1 MPVYC
6 VQGTGRP
13 VGCPVGIHI
22 PFVRWVVAD
31 DPDAARLAVYSHWE
45 HLRACTVA
53 PSLLPPHH
61 CVRKGGRR
69 VEFDPENDGAQPWK
83 SYSNGT
89 AGRHFATEQQAMA
102 WVEEVSDMS
111 VDVQEVFNKVIGAG
125 FYGTIDKEYMCHA
138 VEAAREAGVISQD
151 ECVVTRQAIDEYMGL
166 IYETGGSM
174 AYALYA
180 SLLGNPDGLIPSKW
194 CMLHGVKFYL
204 NWANRPMPQRLH
216 SRPEIHVN

>member
-13 VGCPVGIHI
+13 VGCPVGSNI

-31 DPDAARLAVYSHWE
+31 DPDAARLAVYSHWD

-53 PSLLPPHH
+53 PSLLIPHH

-89 AGRHFATEQQAMA
+89 AGRHFATEEQAMA
-102 WVEEVSDMS
+102 WVGE
-111 VDVQEVFNKVIGAG
+111 
-125 FYGTIDKEYMCHA
+125 
-138 VEAAREAGVISQD
+138 GV
-151 ECVVTRQAIDEYMGL
+151 
-166 IYETGGSM
+166 
-174 AYALYA
+174 
-180 SLLGNPDGLIPSKW
+180 
-194 CMLHGVKFYL
+194 
-204 NWANRPMPQRLH
+204 
-216 SRPEIHVN
+216 